1 LNARLHAW
9 YRATVADAEL
19 ATEIVP
25 YQRWYSRAEEL
36 GRDYAAGLPF
46 PVVVMDDF
54 LNLAA
59 ASTACSAFPPLS
71 NDRWIGYI
79 RVNERKFGMR
89 DREILPAP
97 IRTILDELNSD
108 AFVELVTAITGIPGL
123 RADHLLEGAGLHQ
136 CDRGGFLNVH
146 TDFNVHPHR
155 PNWRRRLNLLIYLNP
170 VWDDAWGG
178 QLELWDEHM
187 ERCVR
192 RITPIFNRAVL
203 FRTDETTF
211 HGHPDPLECPDE
223 VTRKAIV
230 LYYYSE
236 EAVAPR
242 VRSTNHQARP
252 SDSLTRRALIRLD
265 KLALNIYDRTKR
277 VVGFDDYWASR
288 ILRSLSRRR
297 PGG

>member
-1 LNARLHAW
+1 
-9 YRATVADAEL
+9 
-19 ATEIVP
+19 
-25 YQRWYSRAEEL
+25 
-36 GRDYAAGLPF
+36 
-46 PVVVMDDF
+46 
-54 LNLAA
+54 
-59 ASTACSAFPPLS
+59 
-71 NDRWIGYI
+71 
-79 RVNERKFGMR
+79 
-89 DREILPAP
+89 
-97 IRTILDELNSD
+97 
-108 AFVELVTAITGIPGL
+108 
-123 RADHLLEGAGLHQ
+123 
-136 CDRGGFLNVH
+136 VH
-146 TDFNVHPHR
+146 TDFNVHPHQ

-170 VWDDAWGG
+170 GWDDAWRG

-192 RITPIFNRAVL
+192 RIAPIFNRAVL

-252 SDSLTRRALIRLD
+252 SDSLTRRTLIRLD

-288 ILRSLSRRR
+288 ILRTLSRRR